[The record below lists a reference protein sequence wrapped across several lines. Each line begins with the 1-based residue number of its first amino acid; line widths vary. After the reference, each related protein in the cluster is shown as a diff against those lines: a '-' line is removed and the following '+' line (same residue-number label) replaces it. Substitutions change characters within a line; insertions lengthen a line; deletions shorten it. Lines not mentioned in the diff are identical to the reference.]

1 MLLFVRAHEGRSVK
15 SYSDLIEYL
24 LTKSPHI
31 HAVQL
36 DFDGRN
42 VLLHY
47 APPPTVGAD
56 EATVRFLV
64 SPAEPEMKVVRGVAT
79 KELWRTIV

>member
-1 MLLFVRAHEGRSVK
+1 MLFVRAHEGRPVK
-15 SYSDLIEYL
+15 TYSGLIEYL

-31 HAVQL
+31 LAVQL

-47 APPPTVGAD
+47 APPPAIGAD
-56 EATVRFLV
+56 EERVRLLV
-64 SPAEPEMKVVRGVAT
+64 SPAEPEMKVARGVAT